1 MSEIRH
7 QCQIS
12 DIRGLTPTLTVGPS
26 SWSSAVNRGCL
37 LTVCTLF
44 IGMMVA
50 HNSEIVGVWV
60 RSTGR
65 WEQGRPVTRLRTG
78 RYVYNSGLQRKARVA
93 VLRISVEENG
103 RDLSLIL
110 EGRLVGP
117 WVDELQRVC
126 GDLGPPANYGRLTV
140 DLCGVTAMDAS
151 GQALLDRLLQCGAT
165 FRCSDVMNQYWV
177 EQMAQPAKR
186 LPEACRPCRSD
197 SSGGPEET
205 ALASS

>member
-1 MSEIRH
+1 MSEVRH
-7 QCQIS
+7 ECQIS
-12 DIRGLTPTLTVGPS
+12 DIRLSTPARPVGPS
-26 SWSSAVNRGCL
+26 PRSGVTNRGYL
-37 LTVCTLF
+37 STACTPN
-44 IGMMVA
+44 IGMVIA
-50 HNSEIVGVWV
+50 NNSVIVGL
-60 RSTGR
+60 SAGR
-65 WEQGRPVTRLRTG
+65 CEQRRTA
-78 RYVYNSGLQRKARVA
+78 SGLQHGRDVCDSESQRKARVA

-103 RDLSLIL
+103 GELSLIL

-126 GDLGPPANYGRLTV
+126 GDLGPPANYWRVTV

-151 GQALLDRLLQCGAT
+151 GQALLDKLLQRGAT
-165 FRCSDVMNQYWV
+165 LRCSDVMNQYWV

-197 SSGGPEET
+197 SSGPEET